1 MTVNGQLVSTFD
13 RATFTAVAVDARGGN
28 DTVSVQ
34 NMAPALENVTI
45 DGGAG
50 DDTAVATTSRSRP
63 T

>member
-1 MTVNGQLVSTFD
+1 VTVNGQLVSTFD